1 MCCPGAAD
9 LGLLIAK
16 RLIDAQVL
24 ADIERVAPRPGV
36 TV

>member
-1 MCCPGAAD
+1 MSCPSVAG
-9 LGLLIAK
+9 LSLLIAK
-16 RLIDAQVL
+16 RLIDAQVR